1 MSIPEVY
8 QICEHAALYDQMYH
22 HCSDPERKKNPY
34 LGGGCSRGSN
44 AKHEPPFVF
53 PLNDDKHKCDACH
66 NMVHPPLLWV
76 CENRR
81 WEPDVRGVCVQC
93 AATLMIESDD
103 GPNIVVQNSHTVL
116 MTSLFCVKI
125 AHELRMVYDGV
136 YSKDAD
142 MMIQLESRIE
152 DKKTDAFVGIEGVV
166 AVFIENQSSINDI
179 SRIREFVEG
188 QQAIEFDNN
197 KQFRTSECQAVVGV
211 LLELEKFRNISH
223 GRQILEYVA
232 HGTDSHSI
240 LPYVNAAPPTRS
252 RRKHLPLVTTDCK
265 TMQTNAS
272 KLDLVIILNADMP
285 NISISY
291 DAKKETTRISK
302 FYVKFAA
309 PTLHGPVG
317 ANFLRA
323 SSKTQ
328 TGVVCTLCGVPLRL
342 EDERIPG
349 TLLEAVKD
357 SSKELRVQSLLA
369 RGVRVRQNYYACLTC
384 AQIFGQ
390 QTSIG
395 AFYAKLRSL
404 QPRQVVAR
412 EYQQIPGGMYL
423 KITENFGK
431 HLNIQ
436 CVNRQ
441 DQSPIST
448 PHKVRSDASR
458 LLLNRDQFGALM
470 GKLRFKALHEKAPDN
485 SARFKILRNS
495 QNVWT
500 VWQLVFYY
508 EKDER
513 NDRYQVYPLFDNIN
527 DVQKCIL
534 TRPDAPRGK
543 KYSLV
548 YVDIGRLPT
557 TNLVKAEHSEFG
569 ALYRATGLAM
579 TALRAVQM
587 WRILGLATTSI
598 LRYTGDID
606 VFLHYIWDP
615 FMLDELESASKKQ
628 MEFRWLEL
636 IDTRSD
642 AGERRDEAPPL
653 SRIIVDKKL
662 RCGQRAFVPGRGKYI
677 CVYASCVLLWAH
689 CAKYNDV
696 DFEVLLEVLFL
707 DVFFA
712 PNVRKLEQK
721 ARELAAVPGGR
732 NPEAM
737 LATERALQ
745 GVRKSEQFPRGD
757 LGLAAHAA
765 ARVVGDHARAAAFEA
780 LRTHEWL
787 RAVALG

>member
-1 MSIPEVY
+1 M
-8 QICEHAALYDQMYH
+8 
-22 HCSDPERKKNPY
+22 
-34 LGGGCSRGSN
+34 
-44 AKHEPPFVF
+44 
-53 PLNDDKHKCDACH
+53 
-66 NMVHPPLLWV
+66 
-76 CENRR
+76 
-81 WEPDVRGVCVQC
+81 QC

-116 MTSLFCVKI
+116 VTSLFCVKI

-136 YSKDAD
+136 YSENAEII
-142 MMIQLESRIE
+142 IQLESKIE

-166 AVFIENQSSINDI
+166 AVFIENKSSADDTN
-179 SRIREFVEG
+179 RIREFVAAKK
-188 QQAIEFDNN
+188 AIEFGNN
-197 KQFRTSECQAVVGV
+197 KEFRISECQAVLGV
-211 LLELEKFRNISH
+211 LLQLDTFRNIYH
-223 GRQILEYVA
+223 GRKILDYVA
-232 HGTDSHSI
+232 YGTDSHSI
-240 LPYVNAAPPTRS
+240 LPYVNAAPTTRS
-252 RRKHLPLVTTDCK
+252 HRKHLPLVTTDCK

-272 KLDLVIILNADMP
+272 KIRLVISLNADME
-285 NISISY
+285 NIRISY
-291 DAKKETTRISK
+291 EAKKETAKKETTQKSK

-323 SSKTQ
+323 SSTTQ

-342 EDERIPG
+342 EDERLPE

-395 AFYAKLRSL
+395 AFYAKHRSRQL
-404 QPRQVVAR
+404 GQVVAR
-412 EYQQIPGGMYL
+412 EYKQIGGRGMYL

-436 CVNRQ
+436 YVSRQ

-458 LLLNRDQFGALM
+458 LLLNQNEFGALM
-470 GKLRFKALHEKAPDN
+470 GKLKFKAVHQKAPDN
-485 SARFKILRNS
+485 TARFKISPNS

-500 VWQLVFYY
+500 VWQLAFYY
-508 EKDER
+508 EKDEH
-513 NDRYQVYPLFDNIN
+513 NDGYQVYPLFDNIN

-534 TRPDAPRGK
+534 TRPDVPRGK
-543 KYSLV
+543 QYSLV
-548 YVDIGRLPT
+548 YVDIGRLPK

-569 ALYRATGLAM
+569 ALYSATGLAM
-579 TALRAVQM
+579 TALRAVQI

-598 LRYTGDID
+598 LGYKGDID

-628 MEFRWLEL
+628 VEFLWLEL

-642 AGERRDEAPPL
+642 AGERRNEAPPL
-653 SRIIVDKKL
+653 LKIIVDKKL
-662 RCGQRAFVPGRGKYI
+662 RCGQRAFVPGKGKYI

-689 CAKYNDV
+689 CAKYNDI

-712 PNVRKLEQK
+712 PNKRKLEQK
-721 ARELAAVPGGR
+721 ARELAAVHGGR
-732 NPEAM
+732 SPEAM

-745 GVRKSEQFPRGD
+745 RVRKSEQFPRGD